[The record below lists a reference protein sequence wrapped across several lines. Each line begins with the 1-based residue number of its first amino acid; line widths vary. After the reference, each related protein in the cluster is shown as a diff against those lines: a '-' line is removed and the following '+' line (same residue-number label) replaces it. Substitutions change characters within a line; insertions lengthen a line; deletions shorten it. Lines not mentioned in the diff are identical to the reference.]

1 MSSPHAFPASCWLGV
16 ALRLPGK
23 SQWDH
28 EFVGRRL
35 GPRRSAEHH
44 TGDAPSPAP
53 VPWRVCVSVLILAGW
68 LGKRFQPWIGAGGG
82 RVMPG
87 LIAGE
92 KLGRCRAVFGG
103 CRAVLRG
110 CQGSAWGMK
119 GCAQGMQGCARG
131 MQGCAQGMCGAVPG
145 GCGAVPEGHG
155 AVPRGYHGDAAAPLG

>member
-92 KLGRCRAVFGG
+92 KLGGHGEVQG
-103 CRAVLRG
+103 CFWGLQG
-110 CQGSAWGMK
+110 CAKGMPRQCLGDERLCPRDAGLCPRDAGLCPGDVWGSAWGMW
-119 GCAQGMQGCARG
+119 GSA
-131 MQGCAQGMCGAVPG
+131 
-145 GCGAVPEGHG
+145 
-155 AVPRGYHGDAAAPLG
+155 